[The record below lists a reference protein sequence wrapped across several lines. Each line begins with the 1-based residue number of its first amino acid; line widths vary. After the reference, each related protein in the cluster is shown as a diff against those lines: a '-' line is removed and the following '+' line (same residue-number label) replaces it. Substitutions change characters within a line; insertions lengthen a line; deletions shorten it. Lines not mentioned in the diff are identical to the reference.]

1 MFSLTSLSDP
11 EAKSSTNLFGSSQP
25 SQSSSGPNLFSKPP
39 PSFQP
44 DPAAS
49 TNPLQGTGGTGG
61 VFGMPPPSRPATEGA
76 GLFGKPASAPAQAGS
91 KLFGKNVSSSDTG
104 SSG

>member
-39 PSFQP
+39 PSFQAG
-44 DPAAS
+44 PAAS
-49 TNPLQGTGGTGG
+49 TNPLLGAGTGG
-61 VFGMPPPSRPATEGA
+61 VFGMPPPSRPATDGA
-76 GLFGKPASAPAQAGS
+76 GLFGKPAPAQTQAGA